1 MTLPHLEQEA
11 LMIKPTHIVPENER
25 TYLTKPGH
33 RARAHPLSDAFP
45 LHDHEIKVLADDIKK
60 NGQQVPVVLQ
70 RAAPSGET
78 RVLDGRSRLLACELA
93 DAKPLV
99 KYVPPN
105 ADALSLI
112 LSTNARR
119 RHQDSSQRAMSAARL
134 ANISRGRPAGIA
146 SIEAISQEQAA
157 ELLGT
162 SRSGVQRAAAILD
175 DAILAAAVDAGKV
188 AVSDAYAIRD
198 APDDDKRRAVAAV
211 AADEVRTLQ
220 AALQPEAPASVQEEP
235 TSEVGGDRPAAGPPA
250 GAGADAMEARDAP
263 ARSDSG
269 AEPDAGDAAATDSD
283 SHSDE
288 SVGSDTSRSSP
299 SASPAPAEVPA
310 EGASTA
316 KAAAVMESG
325 SDSQSDE
332 SAGSSISTAE
342 STSGQGPAETATA
355 SGGADTSP
363 GSPSASPAPAAVP
376 AEGASTA
383 EAAEVTDAA
392 TARSDVP
399 SRVHEL
405 KDASERLDSMIA
417 QGDQGDIQ
425 HLRRPV
431 RFRAASVLVRKL
443 TTMMAQWLEE
453 RTDDDAVVDR
463 TEDLPSTLD
472 SLLKQL
478 TREHSRDAQG

>member
-1 MTLPHLEQEA
+1 
-11 LMIKPTHIVPENER
+11 MIKPTHIVPENER

-33 RARAHPLSDAFP
+33 RARAHPLADAFP

-310 EGASTA
+310 EGASTERRLRKRRA
-316 KAAAVMESG
+316 PVPIPSSRPVRRGPRSRLPKQTSG
-325 SDSQSDE
+325 
-332 SAGSSISTAE
+332 AE
-342 STSGQGPAETATA
+342 SLLPTATGVA
-355 SGGADTSP
+355 WFQMLRAVRRRRRLRRLRSP
-363 GSPSASPAPAAVP
+363 RRECRRRRAAK
-376 AEGASTA
+376 
-383 EAAEVTDAA
+383 VTDAA
-392 TARSDVP
+392 AARCDVP
-399 SRVHEL
+399 SCVREL
-405 KDASERLDSMIA
+405 TDASEHLESMIA
-417 QGDQGDIQ
+417 QGDQVDVQACTETCPLSSGVSSSSGRS
-425 HLRRPV
+425 RR
-431 RFRAASVLVRKL
+431 RWQ
-443 TTMMAQWLEE
+443 QWLEE
-453 RTDDDAVVDR
+453 RTDDDVVAAR
-463 TEDLPSTLD
+463 TEDLPSSLD
-472 SLLKQL
+472 SLLDA
-478 TREHSRDAQG
+478 TNVREHSGDAQG